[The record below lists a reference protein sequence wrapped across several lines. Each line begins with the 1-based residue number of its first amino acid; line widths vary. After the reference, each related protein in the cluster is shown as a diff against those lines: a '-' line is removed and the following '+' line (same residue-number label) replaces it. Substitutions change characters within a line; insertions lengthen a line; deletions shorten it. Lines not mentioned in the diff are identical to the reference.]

1 MTSGFLKN
9 ITLTFASRF
18 SSAVFTALSTI
29 LIARAFGPVGKG
41 IFTMVAFI
49 PALALNIGHLGL
61 GNANTYLISQDKDK
75 TKNSFYNSFWYGLI
89 IGSLFII
96 IFALLYRFFPRD
108 IFGKGDIGSRYFL
121 VALFTIPFALWENFY
136 QGIFVGRQEFKFFN
150 LVSLFS
156 KVLLFIGLLIF
167 TLILKIDIRWS
178 VLYYLVIMI
187 LPATV
192 YNLYLL
198 FHYSWP
204 NNFDKSILKQAIN
217 FGFRS
222 YLACI
227 LAYLVLRS
235 DIYFVNLYR
244 GFQEVGFYSI
254 ATNFVDAILLI
265 VSSTTLVLFPR
276 ITENQEQSFD
286 ITLKVSRAIS
296 FIIGSIII
304 FSFIFGKWFIPLIF
318 GAAYKASLPA
328 FYVLL
333 PAIYFWAITSILLQ
347 FFASRN
353 LPWIVVFI
361 WLPGFI
367 INIILNIIY
376 IPRYGI
382 VAAALTSL
390 LAYSLTF
397 VLYYLYLQRI
407 QKTRLRQLLITNI
420 SEIKLVINKLIK
432 RNEN

>member
-1 MTSGFLKN
+1 
-9 ITLTFASRF
+9 
-18 SSAVFTALSTI
+18 
-29 LIARAFGPVGKG
+29 
-41 IFTMVAFI
+41 
-49 PALALNIGHLGL
+49 
-61 GNANTYLISQDKDK
+61 
-75 TKNSFYNSFWYGLI
+75 
-89 IGSLFII
+89 
-96 IFALLYRFFPRD
+96 
-108 IFGKGDIGSRYFL
+108 
-121 VALFTIPFALWENFY
+121 
-136 QGIFVGRQEFKFFN
+136 
-150 LVSLFS
+150 
-156 KVLLFIGLLIF
+156 
-167 TLILKIDIRWS
+167 
-178 VLYYLVIMI
+178 MI
-187 LPATV
+187 LPATI

-198 FHYSWP
+198 FHYGRP
-204 NNFDKSILKQAIN
+204 NNFDKSIFKQAIN

-222 YLACI
+222 YSACI

-276 ITENQEQSFD
+276 ITGNQEQSFD

-361 WLPGFI
+361 WLPSFI